1 MLEEEPEAPA
11 LPTCVRICPITNGV
25 TSTEFPPECDTIDA
39 VSTCVFEEGGCTDA
53 ADLAYATAM
62 VGKIYAGRAQ
72 MDGAACDN
80 APVTAIVEPEA
91 EEEEE
96 EPPATP
102 TCVLMCAAM
111 NGVTST
117 EVVPGCDTLDAI
129 SFCVFEDGGCTDAAD
144 LAIATG
150 MMEQFYAGRAC

>member
-11 LPTCVRICPITNGV
+11 LPTCVTICAITNGV
-25 TSTEFPPECDTIDA
+25 TSTDVPPECDTLDA
-39 VSTCVFEEGGCTDA
+39 ISTCVIEDGGCTDA

-62 VGKIYAGRAQ
+62 VGQIYAGRAQ

-80 APVTAIVEPEA
+80 APAAAIVEPEA
-91 EEEEE
+91 EEEVEA
-96 EPPATP
+96 PATP
-102 TCVLMCAAM
+102 TCVMMCAAM

-117 EVVPGCDTLDAI
+117 EVVPECDTLDAI
-129 SFCVFEDGGCTDAAD
+129 STCVFEDGACTDAAD